1 MSRIFV
7 ILSLLLATLPLR
19 AQMFDDMTPDEDDV
33 ALTEFQIDEESVVF
47 VPKGQWITG
56 VSVSYQQSN
65 QDKYQFLII
74 EDISGDTY
82 TFKVS
87 PMLMFAVKNDLAL
100 GGRFAYTRS
109 LTKLENADIV
119 LDPETGYTFDHLYR
133 LSHNYYGTIMMRNYF
148 SFGKSKRF
156 GFFNEVQL
164 QLGGGQTKLTT
175 GVGTTLSG
183 YYERNFSA
191 EIGLSPGL
199 CIFLNDYS
207 AIEVNVG
214 VLGFKMTDT
223 HTYADQIYE
232 SSRTSKS
239 ANFRINLFSISFGVT
254 FYL

>member
-7 ILSLLLATLPLR
+7 ILSLLLATLPLK
-19 AQMFDDMTPDEDDV
+19 AQVFDDMAPDEEEV
-33 ALTEFQIDEESVVF
+33 TLTEFQRDEESVVF

-74 EDISGDTY
+74 EDLSGDTY

-191 EIGLSPGL
+191 E
-199 CIFLNDYS
+199 
-207 AIEVNVG
+207 
-214 VLGFKMTDT
+214 
-223 HTYADQIYE
+223 
-232 SSRTSKS
+232 
-239 ANFRINLFSISFGVT
+239 
-254 FYL
+254 